1 VLLSRLRFKLD
12 ATTDD
17 NPFFLS
23 FFRWSG
29 LFEPGRLNPSHASAL
44 GQILLGF
51 LLLSLT
57 VLGGVI
63 ILVPLFVFR
72 RRVATAA
79 APARLGIMLYFVAVG
94 MGFMLF
100 EISLIQRFVL
110 FLGHPTYSLSVT
122 LFSLLVFLGWGSY
135 LSRRWVGR
143 QHVAL
148 PVGVLAIAALALFYA
163 KGLPI
168 VQGWLLATPIFV
180 RAAVTAAVLAPLGLV
195 MGLFFPIGIRIASS
209 IHEDLVPWAWG
220 INGCASVTAGV
231 LAVVLAM
238 SYGFTVVWTLSVLVY
253 ALGVIALLATTR
265 SVRILPG
272 ASGQP

>member
-1 VLLSRLRFKLD
+1 
-12 ATTDD
+12 
-17 NPFFLS
+17 
-23 FFRWSG
+23 
-29 LFEPGRLNPSHASAL
+29 
-44 GQILLGF
+44 
-51 LLLSLT
+51 
-57 VLGGVI
+57 
-63 ILVPLFVFR
+63 
-72 RRVATAA
+72 
-79 APARLGIMLYFVAVG
+79 MLYFMAVG

-148 PVGVLAIAALALFYA
+148 PVAVLAIAALALFYA

-168 VQGWLLATPIFV
+168 VQGWLLATPILV

-238 SYGFTVVWTLSVLVY
+238 SYGFTAVWTLSVLAY

>member
-1 VLLSRLRFKLD
+1 
-12 ATTDD
+12 
-17 NPFFLS
+17 
-23 FFRWSG
+23 
-29 LFEPGRLNPSHASAL
+29 
-44 GQILLGF
+44 
-51 LLLSLT
+51 
-57 VLGGVI
+57 
-63 ILVPLFVFR
+63 
-72 RRVATAA
+72 
-79 APARLGIMLYFVAVG
+79 MLYFMAVG

-143 QHVAL
+143 EHVAL
-148 PVGVLAIAALALFYA
+148 PGGVLAIAALALFYA

-168 VQGWLLATPIFV
+168 VQESLLAAPILV

-209 IHEDLVPWAWG
+209 IHADLVPWAWG
-220 INGCASVTAGV
+220 INGCASVTASV

-265 SVRILPG
+265 SVRMLSR